1 MRAALS
7 GWPGTLAVEA
17 SERTGEVRVR
27 YRAGSLRP
35 EDLLQT
41 IAGCVVLPRTRG
53 LLGRLGR
60 IFARRRP

>member
-1 MRAALS
+1 M
-7 GWPGTLAVEA
+7 EA

-35 EDLLQT
+35 EDLRAT
-41 IAGCVVLPRTRG
+41 IAACVILPRTRR

-60 IFARRRP
+60 WLRP

>member
-1 MRAALS
+1 M
-7 GWPGTLAVEA
+7 EA

-41 IAGCVVLPRTRG
+41 IAGCVILPGTRG

-60 IFARRRP
+60 LFQRHRR